1 MTGDLVPLVDQITV
15 LLAQLLSAILSLVG
29 TVVSGIVT
37 PLLNSIGGLVSVII
51 TLNAQQLLALLG
63 ISL

>member
-1 MTGDLVPLVDQITV
+1 MTGDLVPLVNQITV